1 MKEKFAKFW
10 DNIKKA
16 WQKLTKRVKII
27 VVSAAA
33 ILLIAAIAVTVALN
47 ASSSKNDYIVLFPDM
62 TSDESTEVYLEL
74 QNMGVETVI
83 NKNGEIEVPA
93 DQWDSLVY
101 QLAEKGYPQSTPS
114 YGTFFDN
121 LSMTMTEFEKKQ
133 TLRFELQ
140 DRLQTTISRI
150 DGVKGVIVTISVPE
164 SSDYAWS
171 DSDEKATASVTLTLD
186 DPDTFSSDNVSAIKN
201 LVAYSAQQMQPSD
214 VTVINANN
222 GKEIFSSEEL
232 DENKEDLQSDERVY
246 YENIIK
252 EQLEHDAEKILSAVY
267 GKDGV
272 VAVANVTVDYD
283 KITQEIKELMTDENG
298 EGVKESQSIQYNVND
313 TVDPGGIVGEEDNSD
328 IPNYGNLEDDL
339 SSDDA
344 NSYKRDTEWAI
355 GYILTQKEQARGV
368 LTDASI
374 AVVVTTKNAY
384 ITDREKEALVE
395 LVKNATNIDAD
406 KISVYSNQEI
416 VTDGTGN
423 NDNQTDTSDGT
434 NGTLQD
440 MLRPFIIVIT
450 LIVLAS
456 LLIIALIVYLITRN
470 ARRKMEEQKKSSQEA
485 IRSLQNTIDENNRK
499 QTLLEAAQQHNKEE
513 QSTANEVKEF
523 VQKNPEVTAAIIRA
537 MLKEEE

>member
-27 VVSAAA
+27 IVSAAA

-171 DSDEKATASVTLTLD
+171 ESDEKATASVTLTLD

-283 KITQEIKELMTDENG
+283 KITQEIKELMTDDNG

-328 IPNYGNLEDDL
+328 IPNYGNLEDNL

-344 NSYKRDTEWAI
+344 NSYRRDTEWAI

-423 NDNQTDTSDGT
+423 NNNQTDTSDGT
-434 NGTLQD
+434 DGTLQD

>member
-1 MKEKFAKFW
+1 MKEKFSKFL
-10 DNIKKA
+10 DNIKQA

-27 VVSAAA
+27 IVSAAA
-33 ILLIAAIAVTVALN
+33 VILIAAIVITAVLN
-47 ASSSKNDYIVLFPDM
+47 VRAKNDYIVLFPDM
-62 TSDESTEVYLEL
+62 TADESTEVYLEL
-74 QNMGVETVI
+74 QNMGVDTLM

-93 DQWDSLVY
+93 EQWDTLVY
-101 QLAEKGYPQSTPS
+101 ELAEKGYPQSTPS

-133 TLRFELQ
+133 SLRFELQ

-164 SSDYAWS
+164 TSDYAWS
-171 DSDEKATASVTLTLD
+171 DNDESATATVTLTLE
-186 DPDTFSSDNVSAIKN
+186 DPETFSSDNVSAIKN

-214 VTVINANN
+214 VKVINANT
-222 GKEIFSSEEL
+222 GTEIFSTEELEENKEEL
-232 DENKEDLQSDERVY
+232 DSNERVY

-252 EQLEHDAEKILSAVY
+252 EQLEHNAEKILSAVY

-283 KITQEIKELMTDENG
+283 KITQEIKELITNEDGDGVREN
-298 EGVKESQSIQYNVND
+298 EHIQYQVGD

-328 IPNYGNLEDDL
+328 IPNYGNLEDDI

-344 NSYKRDTEWAI
+344 NYYQRDTEWAI

-368 LTDASI
+368 LMDASI
-374 AVVVTTKNAY
+374 AVVVTTKNSY

-395 LVKNATNIDAD
+395 LVKNATNIETD

-416 VTDGTGN
+416 IAEPDDETGN
-423 NDNQTDTSDGT
+423 NNEE
-434 NGTLQD
+434 NVNETLQD

-450 LIVLAS
+450 LIVLAA

-485 IRSLQNTIDENNRK
+485 IRKLQNTIDENNKK
-499 QTLLEAAQQHNKEE
+499 QTLLEAAQQRNKEE
-513 QSTANEVKEF
+513 QNTANEVREF

-537 MLKEEE
+537 MLKEDE

>member
-27 VVSAAA
+27 IVSAAA

-47 ASSSKNDYIVLFPDM
+47 ASSSKNDYIVLFPNM

-93 DQWDSLVY
+93 DQWDNLVY

-171 DSDEKATASVTLTLD
+171 ESDEKATASVTLTLD
-186 DPDTFSSDNVSAIKN
+186 DPDNFSSDNVSAIKN

-283 KITQEIKELMTDENG
+283 KITQEIKELMTDDNG

-344 NSYKRDTEWAI
+344 NSYRRDTEWAI

-423 NDNQTDTSDGT
+423 NNNQTDTSNGT
-434 NGTLQD
+434 DGTLQD